1 MNDEDIRE
9 AIRLINEVF
18 AMLDILAARRT
29 ATDEFQ
35 HAARRFS
42 EIRAQLAVLSAR
54 GSADTRSTPAL

>member
-1 MNDEDIRE
+1 MRE
-9 AIRLINEVF
+9 AVGLINEVF
-18 AMLDILAARRT
+18 AMLDVRAARRT

-54 GSADTRSTPAL
+54 GTANTGSAPAP

>member
-1 MNDEDIRE
+1 MNDKDIRE

-35 HAARRFS
+35 QAAKRFA
-42 EIRAQLAVLSAR
+42 EIRAQLAALAN
-54 GSADTRSTPAL
+54 APSTPTV